1 MTNKERYQRAFGTLR
16 ASEKIKQEA
25 IEMANNRE
33 QAYKNYRSY
42 LRGRRIVVAVVA
54 MVLVLAMTAVAYAA
68 TDGQLFQMVRVF
80 INGQERDATAYA
92 NDDGSLTVNFAP
104 GDQVEIDTGNVTFSM
119 DGEQTAQENL
129 NGSITVLPVQT
140 RADENGPYANVAGQR
155 LGLEQMPAA
164 AAGVPEN

>member
-80 INGQERDATAYA
+80 INGQERDATVYM
-92 NDDGSLTVNFAP
+92 NDDGSLSIGVEP
-104 GDQVEIDTGNVTFSM
+104 GDKVEIDAGPVTLTTVESAVE
-119 DGEQTAQENL
+119 DGAEHVV
-129 NGSITVLPVQT
+129 TVLPFQAGV
-140 RADENGPYANVAGQR
+140 DEGGPYADVAGQR

-164 AAGVPEN
+164 AASVPKN